1 MSSIINSSSAFNIS
15 KDNISNTLCN
25 LITKS
30 TDSKLISDIITVLLV
45 LINLVTF
52 IGNLLVILSV
62 ATVNKLRKIS
72 DQYIASLALADLLV
86 SLFVLPFAVIR
97 QNLGYWP
104 FKSIYLCQ
112 FYISADIFTCLA
124 SILNLCCISVDRY
137 VAISRPL
144 KYITRRSRRNSFLMI
159 AIAWIMPIIVILPPL
174 IGPDKHIVGIG
185 CCYITFN
192 KGYRIYSSLLGYFFP
207 LTVIAYVHLRIFYI
221 IKARS
226 KTLQQYKRNPRNQD
240 CCQWLWEFCLEK
252 CLHYSNVKQCADHL
266 KPSILLGKI
275 RKKDVKSDSSRPTTD
290 DIDSY
295 NRSVTNVQSSTLS
308 YTCKSSE
315 QDHQTN
321 EMHSNSL
328 NKTFSICSLVEMKI
342 YSPEPVDANLKL
354 LPTFQVPTSQYEIH
368 TQPENIDT
376 ENHSRKKSNF
386 EAINLGVIKS
396 GERIKHLTY
405 EQHNDCNS
413 KPQVANISKHS
424 SLTINSKV
432 DKKKGKQSRV
442 RFYRYQEKSIFN
454 REKKSVRTV
463 TIVVGCFF
471 LCWTPFFSFYLGE
484 ALCDCT
490 FSEELYAV
498 VTWIGYLNSIF
509 NPFIYAFY
517 NKEYANAFVQIIHL
531 KC

>member
-1 MSSIINSSSAFNIS
+1 MSSIIISSCASNIS
-15 KDNISNTLCN
+15 KGNKSITLCN
-25 LITKS
+25 PITKP
-30 TDSKLISDIITVLLV
+30 TDWKSISDIITVLLV

-124 SILNLCCISVDRY
+124 SILNLCCISMDRY
-137 VAISRPL
+137 VAISHPL

-159 AIAWIMPIIVILPPL
+159 AIAWIMPIIAILPPL
-174 IGPDKHIVGIG
+174 IGSDEHIVGIG
-185 CCYITFN
+185 CCYITYN
-192 KGYRIYSSLLGYFFP
+192 KGYRIYSSLIAYFFP
-207 LTVIAYVHLRIFYI
+207 LTMIAYVHLRIFYI

-226 KTLQQYKRNPRNQD
+226 KTLQGYKRNSRNQG
-240 CCQWLWEFCLEK
+240 CCEWLWE
-252 CLHYSNVKQCADHL
+252 QCVDHHP
-266 KPSILLGKI
+266 KPSRSREI
-275 RKKDVKSDSSRPTTD
+275 READAKTDSSKPTMD

-295 NRSVTNVQSSTLS
+295 YRSVIEVESSTLS
-308 YTCKSSE
+308 YSCKSTE
-315 QDHQTN
+315 QNHHQTN
-321 EMHSNSL
+321 GMHSNSVH
-328 NKTFSICSLVEMKI
+328 KTFSVSSLTEMEI
-342 YSPEPVDANLKL
+342 YSPEPVDSNLKL
-354 LPTFQVPTSQYEIH
+354 LHTFQVPTSQYEIQTQVDCTETTKNH
-368 TQPENIDT
+368 TIKIN
-376 ENHSRKKSNF
+376 SNF
-386 EAINLGVIKS
+386 EAINLEVLKS
-396 GERIKHLTY
+396 GERIQHFIY
-405 EQHNDCNS
+405 EQQQQDNDYNS
-413 KPQVANISKHS
+413 KHQVTSSSYIPRNS
-424 SLTINSKV
+424 SLTTSSQV
-432 DKKKGKQSRV
+432 DKKKKQSRGV
-442 RFYRYQEKSIFN
+442 RFYRYQEKCIYN

-484 ALCDCT
+484 ALFDCT
-490 FSEELYAV
+490 FSEELYAI
-498 VTWIGYLNSIF
+498 VTWLGYLNSIF

-531 KC
+531 RC